1 MLAAVVFEQY
11 NHFIFFV
18 VSALTVLESFAG
30 SILSGP
36 YIPLRR
42 KVIERITVHFAFKRM
57 FFPSENYGNNINKVG
72 SEFVRNVRSAVF
84 HLPCYFE
91 KC

>member
-1 MLAAVVFEQY
+1 LVEAIFVSPAFTNLMLAAVVFEQY
-11 NHFIFFV
+11 NYFIFFV
-18 VSALTVLESFAG
+18 VSALTVLEPFAG

-57 FFPSENYGNNINKVG
+57 FFPSENSMVIISIK
-72 SEFVRNVRSAVF
+72 
-84 HLPCYFE
+84 
-91 KC
+91 